1 MPGGSISQ
9 TGQRQGGRDCRDA
22 VAARKYP
29 ESWRIDSAGL
39 NDALA
44 DADIIINTTSLAC
57 MQVMPC
63 HVRWTTPGPMLLLP
77 KLS

>member
-1 MPGGSISQ
+1 MLSPP
-9 TGQRQGGRDCRDA
+9 
-22 VAARKYP
+22 KYP
-29 ESWRIDSAGL
+29 ELGVIDSAGL

-63 HVRWTTPGPMLLLP
+63 HVRWTTPGRCCCQIIDPAETEWMRLQP
-77 KLS
+77 IAA